1 MDNKI
6 IWNAAGKAG
15 LAFGAISSVYMFA
28 TQFLSAGEFPAFA
41 MMAASSVLWIAKFVG
56 CIWLMMFFMKK
67 IVKDHPEADN
77 STTFRFG
84 ALTGVLSALIY
95 AAVSFA
101 NYEFISPDFISSQL
115 DATMQQLAPM
125 MDSNTMAQTEKM
137 LNNMSS
143 ITFFSNL
150 IYCSIYGILLSAI
163 LSRMIPSKDPFAD
176 YKPNEQ

>member
-6 IWNAAGKAG
+6 IWNAACKAG

-28 TQFLSAGEFPAFA
+28 TQFLSAGKFPAFA
-41 MMAASSVLWIAKFVG
+41 MMAVSSVLWIAKFVG
-56 CIWLMMFFMKK
+56 CIWLMMFFMRKL
-67 IVKDHPEADN
+67 VREYPEADN
-77 STTFRFG
+77 SATFRFG

-101 NYEFISPDFISSQL
+101 NYEFISPDLISSQM

-137 LNNMSS
+137 LDNISS

-163 LSRMIPSKDPFAD
+163 LSRMIPSKDPFAG
-176 YKPNEQ
+176 YKPDEQ